1 MGEMKKELMELL
13 ACPVC
18 KEPLQLRVDK
28 QEGEEIIAGSL
39 YCPRCQHS
47 FPIVD
52 AIPNLLPPSEQQ
64 T

>member
-1 MGEMKKELMELL
+1 MKKELMALL
-13 ACPVC
+13 ACPLC

-28 QEGEEIIAGSL
+28 QEGEEIITGSL
-39 YCPRCQHS
+39 YCPRSQHS

>member
-1 MGEMKKELMELL
+1 MKKELMQIL

-18 KEPLQLRVDK
+18 KGELQLKIDK
-28 QEGEEIIAGSL
+28 EEGEEVIAGSL
-39 YCPRCQHS
+39 YCPQCQYS
-47 FPIVD
+47 YPIVD